1 MENTSKQRKPAAT
14 SDEPVHASA
23 PQRRGLSSVTHTH
36 TSASSTQPFSTT
48 DEPTRAPA
56 PVPADE
62 RVHEQTL
69 TEMRSLGLELRTV
82 LGNLRQYARDQLL
95 AARSPHHELSL
106 AWDPPPPRQLK
117 YGRRLIPAFAVRVSG
132 DCTPC
137 TATLEVGIVEASSGQ
152 PLNNVLKGELT
163 ARLNGGVACFSSVV
177 LHLAARPSLKR
188 MLALRLVVRATE
200 RCRSEAPIRPL
211 VSRTIVVHN
220 RPTMPS
226 RLSAAA
232 RLIVDGDAVGEKP
245 RAHRVLASSGRPVAS
260 VTRADGAPRAASP
273 PHGDVALVCAD
284 ESDDEALHDASLF
297 TDVLEMLDDAD
308 ADADADEASGRVRA
322 LYDRLLERTGHVK
335 VWLSLARWENEGGRH
350 ALSDEA
356 FERAHA
362 HFRAE
367 GLKVERLAVLEAW
380 AQCLRER
387 ARPDDVATL
396 ERVQALMPKRVR
408 KKRALV
414 AADGSDGGWE
424 EYYDYIYPDEQAAQP
439 SLKILEMAHKWKRQ
453 RGDGERGDEQ

>member
-1 MENTSKQRKPAAT
+1 M
-14 SDEPVHASA
+14 
-23 PQRRGLSSVTHTH
+23 
-36 TSASSTQPFSTT
+36 
-48 DEPTRAPA
+48 
-56 PVPADE
+56 
-62 RVHEQTL
+62 
-69 TEMRSLGLELRTV
+69 
-82 LGNLRQYARDQLL
+82 
-95 AARSPHHELSL
+95 
-106 AWDPPPPRQLK
+106 
-117 YGRRLIPAFAVRVSG
+117 SG

-308 ADADADEASGRVRA
+308 ADADADVPVYRKLRVF
-322 LYDRLLERTGHVK
+322 
-335 VWLSLARWENEGGRH
+335 
-350 ALSDEA
+350 DESS
-356 FERAHA
+356 
-362 HFRAE
+362 
-367 GLKVERLAVLEAW
+367 
-380 AQCLRER
+380 
-387 ARPDDVATL
+387 ARPTWLHAASPPHACTRPAAKDAPGKPAALTL
-396 ERVQALMPKRVR
+396 VTKSTALELAAQLLIRVVLDAARSQTL
-408 KKRALV
+408 LV
-414 AADGSDGGWE
+414 ALEKPCCWWRWWSAVARGPCATAE
-424 EYYDYIYPDEQAAQP
+424 AKAA
-439 SLKILEMAHKWKRQ
+439 AR
-453 RGDGERGDEQ
+453 RA